1 MAHLKPSRPLVPN
14 PASYTGH
21 SPPHEVSASERL
33 LAFLDREAPLEGPDG
48 MQRRELVLQ
57 ELSGQFRAW
66 IRSVAVA
73 RGVFA
78 DEDAAAAAGGAIFL
92 SGSYKL
98 GVNSPDGDIDAVCV
112 APQFV
117 DRDEFFGGFAE
128 RLRSHAGV
136 TSLLA
141 VTTAKVP
148 IIELVIQGVNID
160 LQFAKIAANSVPALL
175 NVLDDNIL
183 QGLDQRDVTA
193 LNGPRV
199 TELIVKLVPDYANF
213 CVLLR
218 ATRLWAARRGI
229 YSNKLGYLGGVNFN
243 ILCAFVCQ
251 SFPNLSPAGLLRS
264 FFMVFVNWPWPRPV
278 KITEAY
284 LLPLGYPVWTPEM
297 FRGHVMPI
305 ITPAYPC
312 QNSSVNVTRSTLTI
326 MQLEWM
332 VRGATCAAGCAYRWL
347 ASLRALSVAARS
359 LLLPPCALRTPAHP
373 AARPGHRER
382 HPCSGR
388 GGWQP
393 RLGAHFCALRLLPP
407 L

>member
-14 PASYTGH
+14 PPQYTGH
-21 SPPHEVSASERL
+21 SAPDEVAASERL
-33 LAFLDREAPLEGPDG
+33 LALLDREAPLDNAAG
-48 MQRRELVLQ
+48 MARRELVLQ
-57 ELSGQFRAW
+57 ELSAQFRAW
-66 IRSVAVA
+66 IRSEGVS
-73 RGVFA
+73 RGVFP
-78 DEDAAAAAGGAIFL
+78 DEEAATAAGGAIFL

-117 DRDEFFGGFAE
+117 DRDEFFGDFAA
-128 RLRSHAGV
+128 RLRGHTGV

-148 IIELVIQGVNID
+148 IIELVIHDVNID
-160 LQFAKIAANSVPALL
+160 LQFARVTANTVSPLL

-199 TELIVKLVPDYANF
+199 TELIVKLVPNYANF
-213 CVLLR
+213 CTLLR

-264 FFMVFVNWPWPRPV
+264 FFLVFVNWPWPRPV

-284 LLPLGYPVWTPEM
+284 LLPLGFPVWMPES

-332 VRGATCAAGCAYRWL
+332 VRKGYVPHGGEKGGGCNRSTL
-347 ASLRALSVAARS
+347 QSDPLSPHVHRTLCSAARAGRNQQHHERCVRRRCARVG
-359 LLLPPCALRTPAHP
+359 PPV
-373 AARPGHRER
+373 
-382 HPCSGR
+382 
-388 GGWQP
+388 
-393 RLGAHFCALRLLPP
+393 
-407 L
+407 